1 MKFTVDTSHPKAK
14 ALLKY
19 LETLEFVK
27 QEGSS
32 EVNEPRAEYLT
43 AQDKTQKDFDSYAL
57 PGPPISV
64 EAFRERIAEA
74 EQGPSIPFDDWKK
87 EWEAKKKDLLKNI
100 G

>member
-19 LETLEFVK
+19 LETLAFVK
-27 QEGSS
+27 IEDNSI
-32 EVNEPRAEYLT
+32 VNEPVAEYKK
-43 AQDKTQKDFDSYAL
+43 AQDIKKGYDSYAL

-64 EAFRERIAEA
+64 EEFREHIAEA
-74 EQGPSIPFDDWKK
+74 EKGPSISFDDWKK